1 MGILRLDKDYSNKDI
16 NLAFERYI
24 RHKKKQVEEN
34 IGYI

>member
-1 MGILRLDKDYSNKDI
+1 MGILKLDKDYSDEGI